1 MGILTDT
8 WMLAAGAL
16 AGASPSIVS
25 KIRNRDAR
33 KADRISNIERII
45 DIQTK
50 KIDSQAKRI
59 DRLEERNERQGRF
72 IRKAITCKVPN
83 VECPVLLEQQKYDIE
98 CEKDCRP

>member
-1 MGILTDT
+1 MGLLSDT
-8 WMLAAGAL
+8 WMLFAGAL
-16 AGASPSIVS
+16 AGAAPSIIG
-25 KIRNRDAR
+25 KMRNRDTR

-59 DRLEERNERQGRF
+59 DRLEERNDRQGRF

-83 VECPVLLEQQKYDIE
+83 VECPVLLEQQKYDVE
-98 CEKDCRP
+98 CEKECKS